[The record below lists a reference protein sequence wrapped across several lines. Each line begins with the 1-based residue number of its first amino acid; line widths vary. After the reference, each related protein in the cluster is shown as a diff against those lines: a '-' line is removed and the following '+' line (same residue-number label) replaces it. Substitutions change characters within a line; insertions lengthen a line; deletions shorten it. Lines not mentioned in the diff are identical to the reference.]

1 MQVFVQLLLVR
12 QSPSVYDSNS
22 TIVLKW
28 RFYAHHHQHAQLLGK
43 SRKIFKIFDIDK
55 YNVNDMATI
64 SP

>member
-1 MQVFVQLLLVR
+1 MQVFVQLVLVR

-28 RFYAHHHQHAQLLGK
+28 RFYAHHQHAQLLGK

-55 YNVNDMATI
+55 YNVNAMATI